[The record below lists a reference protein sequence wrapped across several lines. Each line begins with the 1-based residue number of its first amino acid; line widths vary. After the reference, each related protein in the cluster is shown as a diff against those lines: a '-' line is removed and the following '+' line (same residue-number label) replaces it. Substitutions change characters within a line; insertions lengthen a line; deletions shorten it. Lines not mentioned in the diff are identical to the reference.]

1 MCANETKLTR
11 PARESRNLA
20 SSSEL
25 VRTAGKSLERQRK
38 GDPSVRPQNEPHAA
52 LSQTFQT
59 MNSSQVPNEPL
70 GPPLLPTTVVGP
82 RRVPFRFHDEDFY
95 SALSLNNEQED
106 YDTEEET
113 HMEEELLLVR
123 MRSPPSHKR
132 SRFLGTSATQSR
144 NIEENAE
151 NLRGNF
157 ARWGEASPGS
167 PGKSK
172 TMEPAAKPPS
182 ANKQRMLQASRL
194 RGELEEEN
202 PSGDQEDAMTTPS
215 GNARS
220 IDVIRDSAEDGAS
233 DCPMEDRPTV
243 HHYGRDW
250 QNYLSGSRNS
260 FDCLL
265 SGRPT
270 APRSSLSTS
279 YSTHGSLLHS
289 ALIDDIPASVP
300 MSSLLVPSSDVEEN
314 LRFNVRRPL
323 SPIRNRNPLATA
335 ENHSD
340 DIGGAEET
348 ASISQAQES
357 PLLAGNLPNP
367 QSSVTLGNSPSSSPG
382 RHLQGH
388 FYVPGSLQEN
398 IPFSFFAVSDFPN
411 QNDHEATFRVSA
423 VMDKKGATE
432 IKTDPE
438 KLRKLQER

>member
-1 MCANETKLTR
+1 MCANETKLKR

-52 LSQTFQT
+52 LSQTFQP

-82 RRVPFRFHDEDFY
+82 RRVPFRFHNEDFY

-132 SRFLGTSATQSR
+132 SRFLGTTATQNR
-144 NIEENAE
+144 NVEENAE

-167 PGKSK
+167 PGKSR
-172 TMEPAAKPPS
+172 
-182 ANKQRMLQASRL
+182 RMLQASRL

-215 GNARS
+215 GDAKS
-220 IDVIRDSAEDGAS
+220 IDIIRDSAEDGSS
-233 DCPMEDRPTV
+233 DCPMEDRPMV

-270 APRSSLSTS
+270 APRSSLSAS
-279 YSTHGSLLHS
+279 YNTPGSLLHS
-289 ALIDDIPASVP
+289 ALIDDIPASL
-300 MSSLLVPSSDVEEN
+300 STASLLVPSSDMEEN
-314 LRFNVRRPL
+314 RRFNVRRPL

-340 DIGGAEET
+340 DIVEAEET

-357 PLLAGNLPNP
+357 SLLAGALPNP
-367 QSSVTLGNSPSSSPG
+367 QSGVTLGSSPSSSAR
-382 RHLQGH
+382 RHLQSH
-388 FYVPGSLQEN
+388 FYMPGSLQEN
-398 IPFSFFAVSDFPN
+398 IPFTFFAVSDFPN
-411 QNDHEATFRVSA
+411 QNDHEAAFRVSA
-423 VMDKKGATE
+423 VMDEKGATE